1 MLAKSEDQYQ
11 KQRKEKK
18 SSLLSQVFFRFQPL
32 HSLLFLAMF
41 VGLLV
46 ATPIML
52 AYWVYNPFLWT
63 FLTHLALLLPLNM
76 PMGLLVAIPVM
87 WAH

>member
-1 MLAKSEDQYQ
+1 MQFAG
-11 KQRKEKK
+11 
-18 SSLLSQVFFRFQPL
+18 LLPL
-32 HSLLFLAMF
+32 SFLFLAMS

-46 ATPIML
+46 ATPTML

-63 FLTHLALLLPLNM
+63 FPAHLVLLLPLNM
-76 PMGLLVAIPVM
+76 PMGLLVAIPIM

>member
-1 MLAKSEDQYQ
+1 MQLA
-11 KQRKEKK
+11 R
-18 SSLLSQVFFRFQPL
+18 LLPLFF
-32 HSLLFLAMF
+32 LFLAMS

-46 ATPIML
+46 ATPTML
-52 AYWVYNPFLWT
+52 AYWVYNLFPWT
-63 FLTHLALLLPLNM
+63 SPAHLALLLPLNM